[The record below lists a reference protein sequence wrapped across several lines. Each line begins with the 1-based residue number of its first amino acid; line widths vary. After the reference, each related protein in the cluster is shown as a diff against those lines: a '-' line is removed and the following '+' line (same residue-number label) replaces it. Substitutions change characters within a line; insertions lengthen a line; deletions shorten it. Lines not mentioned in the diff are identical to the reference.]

1 MFKKYMCLV
10 LSVLMVLCTIST
22 TALAA
27 QPSVDGLSAS
37 YISFTSGGAAFT
49 EIPASAASVTANV
62 NVSNASANASPVI
75 LWVGKYVDDVL
86 TDVKYVRQT
95 IAAGASNT
103 PVSVTI
109 DGVKKETE
117 TVTVNGTSTEREKS
131 VILKAFVWTSFT
143 GGKSLAPSASVPSD
157 DSTFLFVTKNG
168 QPWTEFNQNTYSY
181 DIALDR
187 ATIEAV
193 PTFSFAAKDNA
204 TKIEEPDAYAIGVN
218 QVKVT
223 TAKGTEKTYSIKIA
237 YSRPNISVALTDDA
251 SKAGGVSQP
260 KIIDES
266 FGSKIQGLFTD
277 RMNYKAVV
285 VGSELVGGTLITF
298 GTRQDKQPG
307 NQPFHQTGKML
318 ANFSA
323 DAGGTMY
330 VVMRARSTVYENA
343 GWTAVANGATPKNPD
358 TGAEYTDNEMKAL
371 FKNDEL
377 RIATDAP
384 YAISWGQV
392 GTDAAKQ
399 SVLNHP
405 TRWVWCYAKTFAAG
419 ETLVIPTQGYG
430 GDVIVPIVKFDDPKP
445 IVQDDATL
453 AALKYSVDS
462 ASHDISGF
470 APSSAG
476 SVYNVTLPAGTASVG
491 VSAIASQGAASTV
504 AITADTSIDANNVVT
519 LVDRKTTVT
528 VEVTAPDGVTKE
540 TYAVNFTAEKFIWEM
555 QNKIYDV
562 DVSNQTFYVPSKTT
576 PETASV
582 ATMKLYGSPATDKF
596 YITRGTE
603 AGWAAV
609 AVEDDLVRDVTL
621 IAGDT
626 GKLYT
631 SSNTSA
637 MFEGATSFKVSANA
651 MRNKYNKFD
660 ESGNQI
666 GAAAP
671 TNGGS
676 KFQPY
681 FEGALSGTNGEPYW
695 LSFKVTSPCTVY
707 VSTVQGTSDWYNHPA
722 DWTKN
727 TDSSLKL
734 AGGNF
739 YYKEYAAGETVNIP
753 NYGTSDEIAGDR
765 IFWEPNGVAIIWSTT
780 PPSTNAALSGIK
792 VNGVDVA
799 GVSSSDASGKRYS
812 ATAAHDAVE
821 AVVEATAADD
831 GATITYSPADGKA
844 ASIPG
849 TVEINV
855 MAEDGETTATY
866 YVDIT
871 RALPPSDNA
880 KLSSLTY
887 SVNGKAAVA
896 VGGFAA
902 TDEGGTYNVEL
913 PANALT
919 VTLSGTVSD
928 LSATIDSTNATVD
941 LTAGTSAK
949 LVVVSGDSTVT
960 REFVVNFTLAAAYQ
974 GIEAVPRTI
983 YYTATADGSK
993 SKIQDYEPMTGNGTR
1008 TDYVVKLPADITTT
1022 TLGIQKRMTREGTEG
1037 AFTEEAQT
1045 VEIYP
1050 SATANVGDT
1059 VKIAVTSADK
1069 TKTNTYTVKI
1079 EQYAPA
1085 VRNGLNITINPEH
1098 PYGESQKYIKINPSA
1113 VDVGIG
1119 FYPDRNPQHAWAN
1132 VGSAFKGATQIW
1144 APIADSTRTNNND
1157 LKNFLNSNKEYYHFT
1172 AEKPGR
1178 VYVMA
1183 PSTTFIGEVG
1193 NKNYSTAN
1201 GWTKISLVKPAAG
1214 ATYDWNTVFD
1224 STGEYS
1230 AARWQYGSAVDSVV
1244 YPFTMNKFYKLDGT
1258 ELVPG
1263 INIIDAAAYKDF
1275 AAGETV
1281 SIPVIG
1287 VAANE
1292 NVQAVIVWKESSSN
1306 TKLSK
1311 LTYNVGG
1318 GNADS
1323 MVDGFTADDVE
1334 GTYNVTLPAGVN
1346 EIDFAAE
1353 AADSAATVAFSANV
1367 VGGKIDVSSGSAVV
1381 TVEVTA
1387 ENGDKKTFTVNF
1399 TKQTLIGE
1407 ITTNGGLTVTKAA
1420 TPLVFNS
1427 GLFVDRMNWVTPVI
1441 GEKLIGLD
1449 YFPIYSNKS
1458 PAAKAL
1464 SETNGIYFS
1473 FVTEVPVTMYVAS
1486 RDIMATTFETRG
1498 WKLIASTGLKNP
1510 ATGNDYTVDE
1520 LTALYDAG
1528 TGEIST
1534 ASPYALVYGQRDEM
1548 TGSGTYGKL
1557 NWPGILSN
1565 TYAKTFAA
1573 GETVEIPTSGT
1584 TAEAPYVPVAKY
1596 HIPKVSTADDTALDI
1611 VLAGST
1617 EMAFDGTDKY
1627 RITLS
1632 SDITSVKLSA
1642 VASAIGASVAISNE
1656 NLTFGT
1662 GSRTAN
1668 ETITVTA
1675 PDGVTTKVYNVEIKV
1690 ELPLSEQSD
1699 KVYDLRTATGQS
1711 IYPENNG
1718 YYDGDYVAGS
1728 STGNRVAIV
1737 ESITDDTLISAN
1749 RSAKYSTLGTLVGAT
1764 GILTF
1769 GSNALGGSY
1778 DDYTDGVKG
1787 IWYKDNGDG
1796 TYSRLGAN
1804 STAEGATKID
1814 RTSYFRPF
1822 YNESVYNTSSFKLD
1836 DEYTWY
1842 EFKISSPATVY
1853 VGQDFEGTWALGESN
1868 GWSNVTGGK
1877 VKMWGNTLYS
1887 KHYNA
1892 GETVKIPIRGG
1903 FTDVTRTMWETF
1915 AVAVMWDDKV
1925 VKSSD
1930 AKLSSL
1936 TYQIGSEAAVA
1947 VNGFNAA
1954 DEGGTYSV
1962 DLPAGT
1968 TSVTVAATAADAGAS
1983 APVYSSEGGVV
1994 DVTSGS
2000 GTITV
2005 TTLAEDGTTTHTYTI
2020 NFTVAV
2026 ESNYNLKSLTYN
2038 GISIPKFTQDY
2049 YTYVIYMPTAAPVAI
2064 VGTPVDSSKA
2074 VVVSDDTVPTTAGK
2088 EVTVTVGEGADSKT
2102 YTLTIYLDER
2112 ADRVLN
2118 VSGPFAD
2125 DSTVAVVADG
2135 ESSADFK
2142 GATKVFAYTTD
2153 ASKAAFFSDKY
2164 DGSDVNSYWTEF
2176 IVSSGATVYYVDTI
2190 GAFDPTTSWIINP
2203 NGFVKVGTANAYTIK
2218 LNESVTASAAN
2229 GNFYMK
2235 KVEAGGV
2242 IQLPAYGSTGAPSDT
2257 ASIETLPFC
2266 IVVWDSSIVTPPV
2279 EEGGIEDGGE

>member
-260 KIIDES
+260 KIIDGM
-266 FGSKIQGLFTD
+266 FGTANDGLFTD
-277 RMNYKAVV
+277 RMNFKSVIT
-285 VGSELVGGTLITF
+285 GSNLVGGTLITF
-298 GTRQDKQPG
+298 GTRNDVKPG
-307 NQPFHQTGKML
+307 NQEFHQTGKNL

-323 DAGGTMY
+323 SASGTMY

-343 GWTAVANGATPKNPD
+343 GWTAVANGTLPKNPD
-358 TGAEYTDNEMKAL
+358 TGANYTTPEMTAL
-371 FKNDEL
+371 YSGGEL

-384 YAISWGQV
+384 YAISWIQV
-392 GTDAAKQ
+392 QQNVPVNPANYT
-399 SVLNHP
+399 
-405 TRWVWCYAKTFAAG
+405 WCYTKTFAAG
-419 ETLVIPTQGYG
+419 ETLVIPTQGYDN
-430 GDVIVPIVKFDDPKP
+430 DVIVPIVKFDDPKP

-519 LVDRKTTVT
+519 LVDRKATVT

-596 YITRGTE
+596 YITRGTG

-871 RALPPSDNA
+871 RALPPS
-880 KLSSLTY
+880 
-887 SVNGKAAVA
+887 
-896 VGGFAA
+896 
-902 TDEGGTYNVEL
+902 
-913 PANALT
+913 
-919 VTLSGTVSD
+919 
-928 LSATIDSTNATVD
+928 
-941 LTAGTSAK
+941 
-949 LVVVSGDSTVT
+949 
-960 REFVVNFTLAAAYQ
+960 
-974 GIEAVPRTI
+974 
-983 YYTATADGSK
+983 
-993 SKIQDYEPMTGNGTR
+993 
-1008 TDYVVKLPADITTT
+1008 
-1022 TLGIQKRMTREGTEG
+1022 
-1037 AFTEEAQT
+1037 
-1045 VEIYP
+1045 
-1050 SATANVGDT
+1050 
-1059 VKIAVTSADK
+1059 
-1069 TKTNTYTVKI
+1069 
-1079 EQYAPA
+1079 
-1085 VRNGLNITINPEH
+1085 
-1098 PYGESQKYIKINPSA
+1098 
-1113 VDVGIG
+1113 
-1119 FYPDRNPQHAWAN
+1119 
-1132 VGSAFKGATQIW
+1132 
-1144 APIADSTRTNNND
+1144 
-1157 LKNFLNSNKEYYHFT
+1157 
-1172 AEKPGR
+1172 
-1178 VYVMA
+1178 
-1183 PSTTFIGEVG
+1183 
-1193 NKNYSTAN
+1193 
-1201 GWTKISLVKPAAG
+1201 
-1214 ATYDWNTVFD
+1214 
-1224 STGEYS
+1224 
-1230 AARWQYGSAVDSVV
+1230 
-1244 YPFTMNKFYKLDGT
+1244 
-1258 ELVPG
+1258 
-1263 INIIDAAAYKDF
+1263 
-1275 AAGETV
+1275 
-1281 SIPVIG
+1281 
-1287 VAANE
+1287 
-1292 NVQAVIVWKESSSN
+1292 N

-1323 MVDGFTADDVE
+1323 IVDGFTADDFE

-1367 VGGKIDVSSGSAVV
+1367 VGGKVDVSSGSAVV

-1458 PAAKAL
+1458 AAAKAL

-1584 TAEAPYVPVAKY
+1584 TAAAPYVPVAKY

-1642 VASAIGASVAISNE
+1642 VASAIGANVAISNE

-1737 ESITDDTLISAN
+1737 ESITDDTRISAN

-1853 VGQDFEGTWALGESN
+1853 VGQDFEGAWALGESN